1 MSAHARTA
9 QMNMGRAEPT
19 DLALAEGLVDGKHGD
34 VTPVVAVPI
43 SLGLANDGADAL
55 AIRSHRLC

>member
-1 MSAHARTA
+1 
-9 QMNMGRAEPT
+9 MNMGRAEPT